1 MVFTAQ
7 VDITHIVYQSLR
19 LVRCMTTDIHTHLG
33 KNRMEYASV
42 DKHNLAEYVDTH
54 IQYMDLFGIEQAVLT
69 PVEPLISTNLYR
81 EAAAI
86 YPDRFFWAC
95 SVLPRPLNRAQTKLR
110 EYEEEGCTAL
120 VLDESQYHPDDPAVH
135 VLIQKAIQLNLP
147 IFFHQDAVTSKTA
160 GFIDEVSRT
169 YENGKFVVL
178 QMGGIFGFQNLL
190 PIIRRKNIWLEIS
203 VTLARLVESPLRVF
217 LDALIQDMG
226 VRSLV
231 YGSEHWSEYPNLSA
245 AMNMIDLNVE
255 TNRAIRKQNAREII
269 GLVAY

>member
-1 MVFTAQ
+1 
-7 VDITHIVYQSLR
+7 
-19 LVRCMTTDIHTHLG
+19 
-33 KNRMEYASV
+33 MEYASV
-42 DKHNLAEYVDTH
+42 DKHNLAEHVDTH
-54 IQYMDLFGIEQAVLT
+54 IQYMDLFGIERAVLT
-69 PVEPLISTNLYR
+69 PVEPHISTNLYK

-95 SVLPRPLNRAQTKLR
+95 SLLPRPMNLAQTKLK
-110 EYEEEGCTAL
+110 EYEEEGCMAL

-147 IFFHQDAVTSKTA
+147 VFFHQDSVTSKTA
-160 GFIDEVSRT
+160 AFIDEVSRT

-245 AMNMIDLNVE
+245 AMNLIDLNVE

-269 GLVAY
+269 GLAAY